1 MSGGRRKLNYEMIQ
15 SKRIVIAEPCPRCG
29 KEEKLS
35 IGPVD
40 LEKAKISGVA
50 GKAFSHGNHTLV
62 VFFGSKGSHRG
73 QYVYDNDMKLFH
85 RNKKKRVSID
95 NNFIYG
101 VLIVDSIQGEFDDSC
116 CPIFAEQQTA
126 FMVSTIM
133 SSLADLRV
141 PDGKLA
147 TLTFA
152 GLELFVISSK
162 EKTII
167 IFPREDK
174 ATIVKQMAPSLLNR
188 RLTSATIDEVF
199 CKSLIEDIMVSKN
212 RFVRLAKVYPHFL
225 ASKLQ
230 QNQLNILIQFISR
243 ELGITQSVVDQIVLI
258 LAKFA
263 DGSRNLRILFDEW
276 VSSQATDDLSIF
288 LNILSLLEMN
298 GYLMVKER
306 RFHTSRL
313 QVGGVNY
320 RGRGG
325 KND

>member
-1 MSGGRRKLNYEMIQ
+1 LNYETIQ
-15 SKRIVIAEPCPRCG
+15 SERVVIAEPCPRCG

-35 IGPVD
+35 IGPAD

-50 GKAFSHGNHTLV
+50 GKAFSHGDHTLV

-73 QYVYDNDMKLFH
+73 QYVYDNDMKRFH
-85 RNKKKRVSID
+85 RNNKKRVPID
-95 NNFIYG
+95 NKFVYG
-101 VLIVDSIQGEFDDSC
+101 VLIVDSIRGEYDDSC

-133 SSLADLRV
+133 SSLDDLRV

-167 IFPREDK
+167 VFPREDK
-174 ATIVKQMAPSLLNR
+174 DTIVKQMAPSLLNR
-188 RLTSATIDEVF
+188 RFTSATIDEVF
-199 CKSLIEDIMVSKN
+199 RKSLIEDIMLSKS
-212 RFVRLAKVYPHFL
+212 RFVRLAKVYPHFS
-225 ASKLQ
+225 AAKLQ

-243 ELGITQSVVDQIVLI
+243 ELGIAQSVVDQIVLI

-276 VSSQATDDLSIF
+276 VSSQATDDWNVF
-288 LNILSLLEMN
+288 LTILSLLEKN

-306 RFHTSRL
+306 RFHVSRL
-313 QVGGVNY
+313 
-320 RGRGG
+320 
-325 KND
+325 

>member
-1 MSGGRRKLNYEMIQ
+1 MNYETIQ
-15 SKRIVIAEPCPRCG
+15 SEQVIIAEPCPRCG

-35 IGPVD
+35 IGPAN
-40 LEKAKISGVA
+40 LKKAKISGVA
-50 GKAFSHGNHTLV
+50 GKAVSHGDHTLV

-73 QYVYDNDMKLFH
+73 QYVYDNDIKLFQ
-85 RNKKKRVSID
+85 RNNKKRVPVD
-95 NNFIYG
+95 NKFVYG
-101 VLIVDSIQGEFDDSC
+101 VLIVDSVQREFDDSC
-116 CPIFAEQQTA
+116 CPLFAEQQTA

-167 IFPREDK
+167 VFPHEDK
-174 ATIVKQMAPSLLNR
+174 DSIVKQMVPSLLNR
-188 RLTSATIDEVF
+188 RFTSMTIDEVF
-199 CKSLIEDIMVSKN
+199 QKSLIEDIMLSKN
-212 RFVRLAKVYPHFL
+212 RFVRLATVYPHFS
-225 ASKLQ
+225 ADKLQ
-230 QNQLNILIQFISR
+230 QNQLNTLILHISR
-243 ELGITQSVVDQIVLI
+243 ELGIAQSVIDQIVLI

-263 DGSRNLRILFDEW
+263 DSSRNLRLLFDEW
-276 VSSQATDDLSIF
+276 VSSQATDDWNVF
-288 LNILSLLEMN
+288 LTILSHLEKN

-313 QVGGVNY
+313 
-320 RGRGG
+320 
-325 KND
+325 

>member
-1 MSGGRRKLNYEMIQ
+1 MNYETIQ
-15 SKRIVIAEPCPRCG
+15 SERVVIAEPCPRCG

-35 IGPVD
+35 IGPAD

-50 GKAFSHGNHTLV
+50 GKAVSHGDHTLV

-85 RNKKKRVSID
+85 RNNKKRVPID
-95 NNFIYG
+95 NKFVYG
-101 VLIVDSIQGEFDDSC
+101 VLIVDSIRGEYDDSC

-133 SSLADLRV
+133 SSLDDLRV

-167 IFPREDK
+167 VFPREDK
-174 ATIVKQMAPSLLNR
+174 DTIVKQMAPSLLNR
-188 RLTSATIDEVF
+188 RFTSATIDEVF
-199 CKSLIEDIMVSKN
+199 RKSLIEDIMFSKS
-212 RFVRLAKVYPHFL
+212 RFVRLAKVYPHFS
-225 ASKLQ
+225 AAKLQ

-243 ELGITQSVVDQIVLI
+243 ELGIAQSVVDQIVLI

-276 VSSQATDDLSIF
+276 VSSQATDDWNVF
-288 LNILSLLEMN
+288 LTILSLLEKN

-306 RFHTSRL
+306 RFHVSRL
-313 QVGGVNY
+313 
-320 RGRGG
+320 
-325 KND
+325 

>member
-1 MSGGRRKLNYEMIQ
+1 LNYETIQ
-15 SKRIVIAEPCPRCG
+15 SERVVIAEPCPRCG

-35 IGPVD
+35 IGPAD

-50 GKAFSHGNHTLV
+50 GKAFSHGDHTLV

-73 QYVYDNDMKLFH
+73 QYVYDNDMKRFH
-85 RNKKKRVSID
+85 RNNKKRVPID
-95 NNFIYG
+95 NKFVYG
-101 VLIVDSIQGEFDDSC
+101 VLIVDSIRREYDDSC

-133 SSLADLRV
+133 SSLDDLRV

-162 EKTII
+162 EKAII
-167 IFPREDK
+167 VFPREDK
-174 ATIVKQMAPSLLNR
+174 DTIVKQMAPSLLNR
-188 RLTSATIDEVF
+188 RFTSATIDEVF
-199 CKSLIEDIMVSKN
+199 RKSLIEDIMLSKS
-212 RFVRLAKVYPHFL
+212 RFVRLAKVYPHFS
-225 ASKLQ
+225 AAKLQ

-243 ELGITQSVVDQIVLI
+243 ELGIAQSVVDQIVLI

-276 VSSQATDDLSIF
+276 VSSQATDDWNVF
-288 LNILSLLEMN
+288 LTILSLLEKN

-306 RFHTSRL
+306 RFHVSRL
-313 QVGGVNY
+313 
-320 RGRGG
+320 
-325 KND
+325 

>member
-1 MSGGRRKLNYEMIQ
+1 MNYEMIQ

-29 KEEKLS
+29 KEEKLR

-225 ASKLQ
+225 AAKLQ